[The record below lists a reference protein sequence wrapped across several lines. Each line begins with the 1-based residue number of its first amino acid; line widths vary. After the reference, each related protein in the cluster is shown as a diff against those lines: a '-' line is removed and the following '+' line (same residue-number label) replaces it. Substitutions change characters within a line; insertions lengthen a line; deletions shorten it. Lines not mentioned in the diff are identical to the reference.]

1 MYIQQRF
8 AKYKLL
14 FATHFQMS
22 LNIYLLLVAIFFL
35 QLELINE
42 ELIELSFGSRNVT

>member
-8 AKYKLL
+8 AKSKLL
-14 FATHFQMS
+14 SATHFQMS

-35 QLELINE
+35 AIRIN
-42 ELIELSFGSRNVT
+42 